1 MTDSKF
7 SKYFT
12 DLGVDV
18 GVILVSEKFAGCSYV
33 GQFPG
38 GHIDASAELKFRDA
52 AVDVFYQPNPAPWH
66 GHYFSMFVNRDRIY
80 IANADYVTMLMMYG
94 IYDNGGNILY
104 PRFQHDFRFT
114 DDHEYGADGGWW
126 FKDEDTGYWG
136 MNCRTLGSSTA
147 MPKTCR
153 LSVVDGRLEVV
164 DEYAAY
170 AASDDQTGD

>member
-1 MTDSKF
+1 MTNSKF

-12 DLGVDV
+12 NLGVDV
-18 GVILVSEKFAGCSYV
+18 DVILAAEKFACSYV

-38 GHIDASAELKFRDA
+38 GRTDDVTGELKFRDA
-52 AVDVFYQPNPAPWH
+52 AVDVFYQPNPAPGH
-66 GHYFSMFVNRDRIY
+66 GHYFSMFVNRDRMY

-94 IYDNGGNILY
+94 IYDNDGNILY

-114 DDHEYGADGGWW
+114 DDHAYGADGGWW

-136 MNCRTLGSSTA
+136 MNWRALGSSTA

-164 DEYAAY
+164 NEYAAY
-170 AASDDQTGD
+170 ADQTGD